1 MLANFFDKTKPIN
14 SILLAGLFFSFY
26 FTYRFRHTATIF
38 ADISALETIEHL
50 ISNMLFLLLC
60 GLVFAKNGLTNDN
73 LYSSFLMILLYGMFP
88 STFQVDKTLIIT
100 FLFLLVYRKISSLK
114 EQGNILLALFDSGLY
129 VGVSFLFF
137 NWSVLIF
144 LFIYT
149 TLFLSKRISPRTL
162 MAPFVGGFVPLFLFF
177 TYCFVSD
184 TLPTFYGIFEF
195 DYNFDFSLYSALHY
209 NIPLLLVAGITV
221 ISIIAVLPKVI
232 GVSNSYRFQYT
243 TVLNMLLIGTAM
255 ICVTSL
261 KKGSELLF
269 VFIPISILIGRF
281 INDISKKMLKELIL
295 IGLTV
300 LSIVLLVT
308 G

>member
-14 SILLAGLFFSFY
+14 GILLAGLFFSFY

-38 ADISALETIEHL
+38 ADISALGTIEHL

-100 FLFLLVYRKISSLK
+100 FLFLLVYRKISGLK
-114 EQGNILLALFDSGLY
+114 EQGAILLALFDSGLY
-129 VGVSFLFF
+129 VGISFLFF

-162 MAPFVGGFVPLFLFF
+162 
-177 TYCFVSD
+177 
-184 TLPTFYGIFEF
+184 
-195 DYNFDFSLYSALHY
+195 
-209 NIPLLLVAGITV
+209 VA
-221 ISIIAVLPKVI
+221 
-232 GVSNSYRFQYT
+232 F
-243 TVLNMLLIGTAM
+243 
-255 ICVTSL
+255 
-261 KKGSELLF
+261 
-269 VFIPISILIGRF
+269 
-281 INDISKKMLKELIL
+281 
-295 IGLTV
+295 
-300 LSIVLLVT
+300 
-308 G
+308 

>member
-38 ADISALETIEHL
+38 ADISTLETIEHL
-50 ISNMLFLLLC
+50 FSNMLFLLLC
-60 GLVFAKNGLTNDN
+60 GMVFAKNGLTNDN

-88 STFQVDKTLIIT
+88 STFQVDETLIIT
-100 FLFLLVYRKISSLK
+100 FLFLLVYRKISGLK
-114 EQGNILLALFDSGLY
+114 EQGNALSALFDSGFY

-137 NWSVLIF
+137 NWSALIL

-149 TLFLSKRISPRTL
+149 TLLLSKRITPRTL
-162 MAPFVGGFVPLFLFF
+162 MAPVIGVLVPVFLFF
-177 TYCFVSD
+177 TYCFVTD
-184 TLPTFYGIFEF
+184 TLLNFYHIFNF
-195 DYNFDFSLYSALHY
+195 NYNFDFALYSELHY
-209 NIPLLLVAGITV
+209 HIPLLLIAFSTV
-221 ISIIAVLPKVI
+221 ISVIAVLPKVI
-232 GVSNSYRFQYT
+232 GVSNVYRFQYT

-255 ICVTSL
+255 VCVTSQ
-261 KKGSELLF
+261 KQGSELLY

-281 INDISKKMLKELIL
+281 INDISKKIIKELFL
-295 IGLTV
+295 YGLTF
-300 LSIVLLVT
+300 LSIVLLAT